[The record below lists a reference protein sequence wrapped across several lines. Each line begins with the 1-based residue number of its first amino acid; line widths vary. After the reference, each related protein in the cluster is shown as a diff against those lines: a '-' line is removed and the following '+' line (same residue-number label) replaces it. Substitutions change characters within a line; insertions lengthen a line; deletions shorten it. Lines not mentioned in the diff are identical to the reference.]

1 MKTIKLIRT
10 LQNDTGSFG
19 KLDRFFTVELPW
31 KDNANNVS
39 CIPVGKYRCNWT
51 LSPRL
56 KRCTYEVTGV
66 KGRAGIRIHS
76 GNFPRQFLGCIGLGL
91 SVGVM
96 DGQRGVFS
104 SQTAIRLFESQLNK
118 QSFILELQ

>member
-19 KLDRFFTVELPW
+19 KMDKFFTVELPW

-39 CIPVGKYRCNWT
+39 CIPAGRYRCSWT

-56 KRCTYEVTGV
+56 KRYTYEVLNV
-66 KGRAGIRIHS
+66 PGRAGIRIHS
-76 GNFPRQFLGCIGLGL
+76 GNFPKQFLGCIGLGL

-104 SQTAIRLFESQLNK
+104 SQTAIRQFEAQMQQ
-118 QSFILELQ
+118 QSFILEIR